1 MLLFLTMTT
10 KGRHG
15 KLRIYYL
22 VKVWVKFTEAV
33 VKVEKDLNY
42 TSKIEMTESEHWLH
56 IDG

>member
-42 TSKIEMTESEHWLH
+42 TSKIEMTESEH
-56 IDG
+56 